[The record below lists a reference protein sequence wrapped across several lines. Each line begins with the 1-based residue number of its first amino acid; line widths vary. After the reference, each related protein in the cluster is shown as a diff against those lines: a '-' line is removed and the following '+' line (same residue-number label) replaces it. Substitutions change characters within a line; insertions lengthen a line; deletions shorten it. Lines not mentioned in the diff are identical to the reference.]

1 MSKRTITS
9 GDRRARA
16 LQLKPGK
23 RQDNPWSRN
32 FTCSQPATMAERLD
46 HERIGQVLSR
56 IR

>member
-1 MSKRTITS
+1 MNERRITS

-23 RQDNPWSRN
+23 RQNNAWSRN
-32 FTCSQPATMAERLD
+32 FTCAQPATLTERLD

>member
-1 MSKRTITS
+1 MNERRITQ

-16 LQLKPGK
+16 LQLNPGK
-23 RQDNPWSRN
+23 RQDNAWSRN
-32 FTCSQPATMAERLD
+32 FTCAQPATMAERLD

>member
-1 MSKRTITS
+1 MNERRITS

-23 RQDNPWSRN
+23 RQDNAWSRS
-32 FTCSQPATMAERLD
+32 FTCSRLATMAERMD

>member
-1 MSKRTITS
+1 MNERRITS

-16 LQLKPGK
+16 LQLKPSQ
-23 RQDNPWSRN
+23 RQNNAWSRN
-32 FTCSQPATMAERLD
+32 FTCSQPETLTERLD

>member
-1 MSKRTITS
+1 MKERRITS

-16 LQLKPGK
+16 LQLKPSQ
-23 RQDNPWSRN
+23 RQNNAWSRN
-32 FTCSQPATMAERLD
+32 FTCSQSATMAERLD

>member
-1 MSKRTITS
+1 VKERRITQ

-23 RQDNPWSRN
+23 RQDNAWSRN
-32 FTCSQPATMAERLD
+32 FTCSQPATLTERLD

>member
-1 MSKRTITS
+1 MNERRITS

-16 LQLKPGK
+16 LQLKPSQ
-23 RQDNPWSRN
+23 RQNNAWSRY
-32 FTCSQPATMAERLD
+32 FTCSQPETLTERLD